1 MGSNIDSTDE
11 AGQAEIEITASP
23 MGQFWRIGTTGYYRV
38 RAVELGTGF
47 TIGEWGSVPINDGQ
61 AQGLI
66 LEVGKEAEFFTPILK
81 ENPGGNFILYVSNQG
96 SMKDPADI
104 TIYIDG
110 KMAVDQEDFYVKD
123 QCHEDKTVRR
133 STFCVRCGV
142 VLA

>member
-66 LEVGKEAEFFTPILK
+66 LEVGKEAEFLTLFAEDRLSGLPH
-81 ENPGGNFILYVSNQG
+81 PGLG
-96 SMKDPADI
+96 
-104 TIYIDG
+104 
-110 KMAVDQEDFYVKD
+110 
-123 QCHEDKTVRR
+123 
-133 STFCVRCGV
+133 
-142 VLA
+142 